1 MENAMKKRYI
11 IPTAVMLAMVLLNVI
26 ARLSTALSDFYVTN
40 IFPAIT
46 NALSF
51 LSGILPF
58 SLGEILIILG
68 IILVIIGVPL
78 TVILLIF
85 RKNSRRKTLG
95 IAACT
100 VLWVM
105 CYITVTET
113 MNCFIM
119 YQCTPFSE
127 RYFDS
132 AQHTEEELTQLYA
145 MLIDDANDL
154 AKQVPRDKDNRF
166 YMTADANAEAAKA
179 MKAAAE
185 DYPQLKGYY
194 PKAKQIQ
201 FSYFMSQSNLLGIY
215 FPFTLEAN
223 YNGDMVQTNL
233 PSTLCHE
240 YAHLKG
246 VIQEDE
252 ASFISYIATQKSGNA
267 EFRYSGTLDAL
278 EYVHNQIYESNIT
291 QAYYLTGTIS
301 EEVTNDWFRFLP
313 DDYWE
318 ANAEKEVLPTESVS
332 SASETFIDT
341 NIKMNGRKD
350 GIKSYSHIVNL
361 LLDYYFGQN

>member
-11 IPTAVMLAMVLLNVI
+11 IPTAAMLAMVLLNVI
-26 ARLSTALSDFYVTN
+26 ARFSTAFSDFYVTN

-51 LSGILPF
+51 VSGLLPF

-95 IAACT
+95 IAACA

-166 YMTADANAEAAKA
+166 YLTADASAEAAKA

-194 PKAKQIQ
+194 PKAKQIR

-223 YNGDMVQTNL
+223 YNGDMVETNL

-252 ASFISYIATQKSGNA
+252 ASFISYIATQKSSNA

-291 QAYYLTGTIS
+291 QAYYLTENIS

-313 DDYWE
+313 DDYWKV
-318 ANAEKEVLPTESVS
+318 NAEKEVLPTESVS

>member
-1 MENAMKKRYI
+1 
-11 IPTAVMLAMVLLNVI
+11 
-26 ARLSTALSDFYVTN
+26 
-40 IFPAIT
+40 
-46 NALSF
+46 
-51 LSGILPF
+51 
-58 SLGEILIILG
+58 
-68 IILVIIGVPL
+68 
-78 TVILLIF
+78 
-85 RKNSRRKTLG
+85 
-95 IAACT
+95 
-100 VLWVM
+100 
-105 CYITVTET
+105 
-113 MNCFIM
+113 
-119 YQCTPFSE
+119 
-127 RYFDS
+127 
-132 AQHTEEELTQLYA
+132 
-145 MLIDDANDL
+145 
-154 AKQVPRDKDNRF
+154 
-166 YMTADANAEAAKA
+166 

-223 YNGDMVQTNL
+223 YNGDMVETNL

-252 ASFISYIATQKSGNA
+252 ASFISYIATQKSSNA

-318 ANAEKEVLPTESVS
+318 VNAEKEVLPTESVS